1 MSFAELI
8 KQHQSARSYLARPVE
23 KEKIIRC
30 LEAARLSPSANNSQ
44 PWKFIVVDDP
54 GLRDQVAGCSA
65 SLGMNKFTYQAPVLV
80 VIVLEKENI
89 LSSVGGMLKDKEF
102 CHYDTG
108 IAVNQFCLQATE
120 LGLGTCI
127 IGWFDEKRLKEI
139 LGIDKK
145 RRVPLIVSLGYSEAP
160 VRAKNRKSLEEI
172 SSWNKYRKGLG

>member
-1 MSFAELI
+1 MNFTELI
-8 KQHQSARSYLARPVE
+8 KQRQSARSYLPQPVE

-102 CHYDTG
+102 CHYDIG
-108 IAVNQFCLQATE
+108 IAVNQLCLQAAD

-139 LGIDKK
+139 LDIDRKK
-145 RRVPLIVSLGYSEAP
+145 RVPLIISLGYSEAP
-160 VRAKNRKSLEEI
+160 VRAKSRKPLEEI
-172 SSWNKYRKGLG
+172 SSWNKYR